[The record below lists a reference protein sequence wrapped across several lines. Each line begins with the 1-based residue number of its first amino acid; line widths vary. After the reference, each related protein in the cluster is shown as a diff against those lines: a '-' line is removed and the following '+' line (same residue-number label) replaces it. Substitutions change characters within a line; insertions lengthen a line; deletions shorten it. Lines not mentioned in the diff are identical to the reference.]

1 MANQLTGFYMN
12 GLSEIKLIFRVYLL
26 NDMKNMRTDIKQK
39 YVKINKV
46 KISGRKKALK
56 AICGN
61 LSHNTISEK
70 GNHDC
75 IRGTKNVFNLTALL
89 IAENS
94 LVN

>member
-26 NDMKNMRTDIKQK
+26 NDMKNMPTDIKQN
-39 YVKINKV
+39 YEFSV

-61 LSHNTISEK
+61 LSHNTISQK

>member
-1 MANQLTGFYMN
+1 
-12 GLSEIKLIFRVYLL
+12 
-26 NDMKNMRTDIKQK
+26 MKNMRTDIKQK
-39 YVKINKV
+39 YEFSV
-46 KISGRKKALK
+46 KISARKKALK

-61 LSHNTISEK
+61 LSHNTISQK

-75 IRGTKNVFNLTALL
+75 TRGTKNVFNLTALL

>member
-12 GLSEIKLIFRVYLL
+12 GLSEIKLIFRMYLL

-39 YVKINKV
+39 YEFSV

-61 LSHNTISEK
+61 LFHNTISQK